1 VGERRADER
10 DVQCTREKWFVAE
23 FVDMTRT
30 ADEQATILE
39 SNDASSQDARAH
51 RLRR

>member
-1 VGERRADER
+1 
-10 DVQCTREKWFVAE
+10 VQCTGEERFVAE
-23 FVDMTRT
+23 FVDVTRS
-30 ADEQATILE
+30 ADEQAAILE